1 MATYEFRL
9 FEARDC
15 LCLKQTEM
23 SSWANCEPMQA
34 VFELRF
40 ELEWWLEVTVK
51 SLVDQQF
58 AAVVVV
64 FVSKTASF
72 LYLFRMDSFCDC

>member
-1 MATYEFRL
+1 
-9 FEARDC
+9 
-15 LCLKQTEM
+15 M
-23 SSWANCEPMQA
+23 SSWASCEPMQA
-34 VFELRF
+34 FELRF

-58 AAVVVV
+58 AAVVV